1 MLDHHPDTKWPW
13 WPGRPCYHLD
23 ILAPKSA
30 GGHVTHPDAKLE
42 TSWRLDHHPDFSL
55 YGGVVCA
62 VKLVDHEVLSSN
74 PAAVQIYHYYPSRR
88 LNLIFFNVNQSAFY
102 FIYVSW
108 HLCCLSPHCRAQPT
122 YKGMH
127 SIKNV
132 DKQETAV
139 FNVLPHINVLSPV
152 YPTPMYKLWAEC
164 RWS

>member
-1 MLDHHPDTKWPW
+1 MALMAWKAMLPSGHIGPQISW
-13 WPGRPCYHLD
+13 RPCHSSGRQTWDVMEARSSSD
-23 ILAPKSA
+23 I
-30 GGHVTHPDAKLE
+30 
-42 TSWRLDHHPDFSL
+42 SL

-74 PAAVQIYHYYPSRR
+74 PAAVQIYRYYPSQR

-108 HLCCLSPHCRAQPT
+108 HLHCLSPHCQAQPT

-127 SIKNV
+127 SVKNV

-139 FNVLPHINVLSPV
+139 FNVLPHINVLGPV
-152 YPTPMYKLWAEC
+152 YPTSMYKLWAEC